1 MEDITQKV
9 ADIITERANR
19 GKDYGVILVPEGLI
33 EFIPEVGILI
43 SEINEILS
51 KEFKGDI
58 EKYVL

>member
-1 MEDITQKV
+1 M
-9 ADIITERANR
+9 
-19 GKDYGVILVPEGLI
+19 PEGLI

>member
-1 MEDITQKV
+1 LEDITQKV

>member
-1 MEDITQKV
+1 V

-51 KEFKGDI
+51 KEFTGDI